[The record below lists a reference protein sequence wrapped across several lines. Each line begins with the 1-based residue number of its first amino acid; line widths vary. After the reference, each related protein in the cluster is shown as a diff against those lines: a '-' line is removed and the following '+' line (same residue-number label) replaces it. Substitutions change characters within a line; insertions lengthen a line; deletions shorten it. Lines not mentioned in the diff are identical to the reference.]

1 MICTTLTRNTDI
13 VTPWAPDGA
22 RKRKWKFPG
31 DLYFSCTH
39 NTHNL
44 AWAHLSL
51 CFVGAGQ
58 TGLTCPVQPDNLRPV
73 FTDTSPRPQLLEI
86 SLNQVMTP
94 LSAFNKCLKVFL
106 STTLFKMSNERLV
119 KPVWRSGLSSHLTK
133 RVHNKNLKDFVVV
146 KLIYTWLMSLMSVR
160 ILTSNLHVL
169 ALSSQRVA

>member
-1 MICTTLTRNTDI
+1 MSPKEHTDI
-13 VTPWAPDGA
+13 VTPSASDGA
-22 RKRKWKFPG
+22 KKRKWKFPG

-51 CFVGAGQ
+51 CFVAAGQ

-86 SLNQVMTP
+86 SLNQVMT
-94 LSAFNKCLKVFL
+94 LQSTFNKCLKVFL
-106 STTLFKMSNERLV
+106 STILLKMSYERLV

-133 RVHNKNLKDFVVV
+133 RVQQYCEGFRCCQAYLDLTNEPHVGAYPNLKFA
-146 KLIYTWLMSLMSVR
+146 R
-160 ILTSNLHVL
+160 P
-169 ALSSQRVA
+169 RF